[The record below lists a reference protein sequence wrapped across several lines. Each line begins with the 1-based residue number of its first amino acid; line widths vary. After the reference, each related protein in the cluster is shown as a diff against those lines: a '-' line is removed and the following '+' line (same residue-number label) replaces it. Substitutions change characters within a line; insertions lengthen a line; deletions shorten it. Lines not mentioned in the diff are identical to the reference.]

1 MWASILW
8 ASILRTGLSLII
20 VCMILVGFDPQLMAV
35 GLSLQ
40 VGQIFLKPSHGDSL
54 AHFLF
59 GTLGQ
64 CHFLHVAL
72 AG

>member
-1 MWASILW
+1 MWA
-8 ASILRTGLSLII
+8 GLSLSI
-20 VCMILVGFDPQLMAV
+20 VCMILVCFGPILMPI
-35 GLSLQ
+35 GLGLQ
-40 VGQIFLKPSHGDSL
+40 VGQIFLKPSHCDSL

-72 AG
+72 GG